1 MHPGSSQVIA
11 LGPQSTTDPVDARAK
26 WFAIQTKP
34 RNEEKALCF
43 LSRKSIPTFLPR
55 LMVRRRHGS
64 RTWQALEPLFPGYL
78 FGRFVPEAEVIDKV
92 RWTPGISRILG
103 AEGEPVPVPEDF
115 IAHLWERLAERGYVT
130 PAPNLL
136 PGTRVRF
143 KGGPFALLEAVID
156 RPASRV
162 DRVRVLLG
170 LLNLHVS
177 VEVDIDYLE
186 HV

>member
-1 MHPGSSQVIA
+1 MLSLNGPALSLGIQHALVPSGSQ
-11 LGPQSTTDPVDARAK
+11 

-43 LSRKSIPTFLPR
+43 LSLKAIPTFLPR

-64 RTWQALEPLFPGYL
+64 RTWYALEPLFPGYL
-78 FGRFVPEAEVIDKV
+78 FGRFIPEAPVIDRV

-103 AEGEPVPVPEDF
+103 AEGEPAPVPEDF
-115 IAHLWERLAERGYVT
+115 IANLWEKVGERGYVN

-156 RPASRV
+156 RPASRA
-162 DRVRVLLG
+162 DRARVLLE
-170 LLNLHVS
+170 LLNLRVS
-177 VEVDIDYLE
+177 VDVDVSDLE
-186 HV
+186 RA

>member
-1 MHPGSSQVIA
+1 MHRPSSPVIS
-11 LGPQSTTDPVDARAK
+11 LVPQDATDAIDARAK

-43 LSRKSIPTFLPR
+43 LSRKAIPSFLPR
-55 LMVRRRHGS
+55 LMVRRRHRS

-103 AEGEPVPVPEDF
+103 PEGEPLPVPEDF
-115 IAHLWERLAERGYVT
+115 IAHLLERVGERGYI
-130 PAPNLL
+130 ASASDLL
-136 PGTRVRF
+136 PGTRIRF
-143 KGGPFALLEAVID
+143 KDGAFALLEAVID
-156 RPASRV
+156 RPASRA
-162 DRVRVLLG
+162 DRVRVLLE

-177 VEVDIDYLE
+177 VEVDIDDLE
-186 HV
+186 RA